1 MFHSTRTPRP
11 FPVPRS
17 LRVPVLAASALLLLG
32 GATLSTGSATA
43 AGECS
48 PRQFF
53 VAPDGSDR
61 AKGTKDSAWRT
72 IEHARDHIRDAGLNK
87 KSSMRCDIVV
97 NLRAGD
103 YPVAKAIGFDDRDSG
118 TNGRQVIYRSYDGP
132 GKARLLGAKPVTGWQ
147 EHGDGIYKAK
157 VDNAVY
163 TLFEDGQ
170 RATTARYPNRSTE
183 TEWAPYL
190 ISTIPEPEKEA
201 VRRYLWTE
209 PGVLKPEWDLNHDDA
224 RVNVWSGGSWTW
236 FNDVIPIRDVTEK
249 EDQISLQYQMR
260 YAGMNSVSGSRFFLE
275 NSLDF
280 LDQAGE
286 WYLDDEEK
294 TVYYKPRG
302 SIDDAKIMAPTV
314 TTLLN
319 IAGAAEDR
327 RVENLTF
334 DGLALQYS
342 DFMEWYRFGWVEEG
356 DSGYVHKYP
365 HYDRQ
370 IEMPRNRFGAVTLT
384 NSRDI
389 TMKGMRF
396 SDTGYH
402 AVYALFANEGLTV
415 RDSLL
420 ENIGGDGIKV
430 EGPYPGEGNTS
441 FGHLFTNNVFTH
453 YGELVPG
460 DAAGIELMNTGR
472 NEVSH
477 SYFEHSARHG
487 VSLEVRPEVK
497 IEDNYARDNTFTYLR
512 FEKMGL
518 DSSEVSAFY
527 AYGTS
532 NFEPHKIDNFVD
544 QIYIGDVIN
553 DPSVPNRNST
563 RGVHLD
569 NGGCSFHLD
578 NVEVGEVL
586 DDKYQ
591 GYKPPCSTVG
601 NANWAEGWDPSKM
614 EYDKIGVKPDF
625 PYLAEVPGASGAN
638 AR

>member
-1 MFHSTRTPRP
+1 MLRTIQRTRPAT
-11 FPVPRS
+11 V
-17 LRVPVLAASALLLLG
+17 AAAAGLLLLT
-32 GATLSTGSATA
+32 GAVTLPSGDVATA
-43 AGECS
+43 AGPCTPKE
-48 PRQFF
+48 FF
-53 VAPDGSDR
+53 VAPGGSDR
-61 AKGTKDSAWRT
+61 ADGTKDEPWKT
-72 IEHARDHIRDAGLNK
+72 VEHARDQLRAKGLT
-87 KSSMRCDIVV
+87 KSMNCDIVV

-103 YPVAKAIGFDDRDSG
+103 YPVAKTIDFDDRDSG
-118 TNGRQVIYRSYDGP
+118 TGDHQVVYRSYDGP
-132 GKARLLGAKPVTGWQ
+132 GKARLQGAKPVTGWK

-157 VDNAVY
+157 VDNNVY

-170 RATTARYPNRSTE
+170 RATVARYPNRKTE

-190 ISTIPEPEKEA
+190 ITTIPEPEKEA
-201 VRRYLWTE
+201 VRRWIWTE
-209 PGVLKPEWDLNHDDA
+209 PGVMKPEWDLSDA
-224 RVNVWSGGSWTW
+224 SVNIWSGGSWTW
-236 FNDVIPIRDVTEK
+236 FNDVIPIRDVNVEK
-249 EDQISLQYQMR
+249 GQISLQYQMR
-260 YAGMNSVSGSRFFLE
+260 YAGMNSDSGSRYFLQ

-280 LDQAGE
+280 LDQPGE
-286 WYLDDEEK
+286 WYLDDEES

-302 SIDDAKIMAPTV
+302 DIDDAKIMAPTV

-319 IAGAAEDR
+319 VAGADEDR

-370 IEMPRNRFGAVTLT
+370 IEMPRNRFGAVTIT

-389 TMKGMRF
+389 TLKGMHI

-420 ENIGGDGIKV
+420 TNLGGDGVKV
-430 EGPYPGEGNTS
+430 EGGYPGEGDIS
-441 FGHLFTNNVFTH
+441 HGHLITNNYFNH
-453 YGELVPG
+453 YGELLPG
-460 DAAGIELMNTGR
+460 DAAGVELMNTSR
-472 NEVSH
+472 NEVSFSNFKH
-477 SYFEHSARHG
+477 SGRHG
-487 VSLEVRPEVK
+487 VSLEGRPETTN
-497 IEDNYARDNTFTYLR
+497 EDNYSRDNTFKYLR
-512 FEKMGL
+512 MDEMGL
-518 DSSEVSAFY
+518 DSSETSAFY
-527 AYGTS
+527 AYGTL
-532 NFEPHKIDNFVD
+532 NFEPYQHDNLVD
-544 QIYIGDVIN
+544 QVVIGDVIN

-578 NVEVGEVL
+578 NIEVGEVL

-601 NANWAEGWDPSKM
+601 NANWEDDWDPSKM
-614 EYDKIGVKPDF
+614 EYDKIGVTDDF
-625 PYLAEVPGASGAN
+625 PYAAEVDLP
-638 AR
+638 

>member
-1 MFHSTRTPRP
+1 MFRSIRTPRS
-11 FPVPRS
+11 FPVPCS

-32 GATLSTGSATA
+32 GATLPTGSATA

-72 IEHARDHIRDAGLNK
+72 VEHARDHIRDEGLNK
-87 KSSMRCDIVV
+87 SSQMRCDIVV

-103 YPVAKAIGFDDRDSG
+103 YPVARTVDFDDRDSG
-118 TNGRQVIYRSYDGP
+118 ARGHQVIYRSYDGP

-147 EHGDGIYKAK
+147 EYKDGIYTAK
-157 VDNAVY
+157 VDKPVY

-170 RATTARYPNRSTE
+170 RATTARYPNRRTE

-201 VRRYLWTE
+201 VRRWLWTE
-209 PGVLKPEWDLNHDDA
+209 PGVLKKEWDLDHDDA
-224 RVNVWSGGSWTW
+224 RVNIWSGGDWTW
-236 FNDVIPIRDVTEK
+236 FNDVVPIRDVNE
-249 EDQISLQYQMR
+249 EEGQISLQYPTR
-260 YAGMNSVSGSRFFLE
+260 YAMMNSDSGSRYFLE

-286 WYLDDEEK
+286 WYLDDEAK

-302 SIDDAKIMAPTV
+302 DIEDARILAPTV
-314 TTLLN
+314 KTILDV
-319 IAGAAEDR
+319 AGASEDR

-342 DFMEWYRFGWVEEG
+342 DFMEWYRFGWVDEG
-356 DSGYVHKYP
+356 DSGYEHKYP
-365 HYDRQ
+365 QYDRQ
-370 IEMPRNRFGAVTLT
+370 IEMPRNRFGAVTVT
-384 NSRDI
+384 NSRDV
-389 TMKGMRF
+389 TFKGMHI

-420 ENIGGDGIKV
+420 ENIGGDGVKV
-430 EGPYPGEGNTS
+430 EGGWPGEGDIS
-441 FGHLFTNNVFTH
+441 RGHLFTNNYFHH
-453 YGELVPG
+453 YGELLPG
-460 DAAGIELMNTGR
+460 DAAGVELMNTGH
-472 NEVSH
+472 NEVSY

-487 VSLEVRPEVK
+487 VSLEVRPEVT
-497 IEDNYARDNTFTYLR
+497 IEDNYARDNTFKYLR

-544 QIYIGDVIN
+544 QIVIGDVIN

-569 NGGCSFHLD
+569 NGGCSFHLE
-578 NVEVGEVL
+578 NVEVGEVN

-591 GYKPPCSTVG
+591 GYPPPCSTVG
-601 NANWAEGWDPSKM
+601 NANWKDDFDSSKM
-614 EYDKIGVKPDF
+614 EYDKIGVTDSF
-625 PYLAEVPGASGAN
+625 PYATPAGQP
-638 AR
+638 